1 MMWEWGD
8 YEDAIPES
16 DQPEPDSHLNF
27 DFFSALA
34 KPKDYYKIL
43 EVDYDATDDD
53 IRSNYIRLALVCCVV
68 SVFLLL
74 GFRLGLM
81 WVWLCAQKWHPD
93 KQKDQDSTTSR
104 FQDINEA
111 YQAFCTVLSDPV
123 KRRDYDINGMRY
135 EYDYNIIDYLNRYK
149 GLILTCNGLGIKH
162 SIW

>member
-1 MMWEWGD
+1 VLCSVLG
-8 YEDAIPES
+8 
-16 DQPEPDSHLNF
+16 Q
-27 DFFSALA
+27 
-34 KPKDYYKIL
+34 DYYKIL

-111 YQAFCTVLSDPV
+111 YQ
-123 KRRDYDINGMRY
+123 GMY
-135 EYDYNIIDYLNRYK
+135 ISMYLF
-149 GLILTCNGLGIKH
+149 LGLGIRMP
-162 SIW
+162 SLFVALEILS